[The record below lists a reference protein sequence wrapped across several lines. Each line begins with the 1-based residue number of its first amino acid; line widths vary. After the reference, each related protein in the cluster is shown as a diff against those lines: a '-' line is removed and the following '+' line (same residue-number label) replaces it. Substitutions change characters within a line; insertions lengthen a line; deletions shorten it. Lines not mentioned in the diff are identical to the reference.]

1 MKKVG
6 KPVFFI
12 VAILIF
18 ALAYMSIFGIYGENG
33 DFKITYVK
41 GVSDIRW
48 GIDIKGGVE
57 ATFKPA
63 GDVKATPEQMSA
75 AKSVIELR
83 LVTNNVTDY
92 ELYQDNDNG
101 LIIVRYPWKEDEKE
115 FDPSAAIQE
124 LAATAKLTFREG
136 QSYTTQEY
144 DSNGDLVY
152 KTPSGTTASHIYLD
166 GSYIKSAKA
175 EYVQLNNGGAAQYIV
190 SLELSDKGR
199 ELFKEA
205 TTELSAKPSGENVM
219 SIWMDDTM
227 ISNPSVSEVIDSNSC
242 MITGGENADG
252 TKGFTASEAT
262 ALANKINAGALP
274 FELEV
279 DSYGSINPTLGDY
292 ALYAMAIAGIIALAL
307 IMIFMIA
314 YYRLPGFVASIS
326 LIGQVSLSFAAVSG
340 FFPFVSSFTMTLAG
354 ISGMILSV
362 GMGIDANIITAERIK
377 DELYQG
383 KTLDGCIRYGTKS
396 SFSAIFDGNI
406 TNIIVALILMLVFGP
421 ANILSGIFGASTTGA
436 IYAFG
441 YTLLVGVIANFIM
454 GVFASRLMLS
464 SLSRFK
470 FLRNKNLYGGK
481 KL

>member
-18 ALAYMSIFGIYGENG
+18 ALAYTSIFGIYGENG
-33 DFKITYVK
+33 DFKITYIK

-57 ATFKPA
+57 ATFKPS
-63 GDVKATPEQMSA
+63 GNVKATAEQMSA

-83 LVTNNVTDY
+83 LVTNNITDY

-101 LIIVRYPWKEDEKE
+101 LIIVRYPWKEDEE
-115 FDPSAAIQE
+115 NFDPSTAIEE

-136 QSYTTQEY
+136 NSYTTQEY
-144 DSNGDLVY
+144 DSNGELVY

-166 GSYIKSAKA
+166 GSSIKSASA
-175 EYVQLNNGGAAQYIV
+175 DYVQLENGGKAQYIV
-190 SLELSDKGR
+190 SLELTDEGR
-199 ELFKEA
+199 KLFKEA
-205 TTELSAKPSGENVM
+205 TTELSSKSSGQNVM

-227 ISNPSVSEVIDSNSC
+227 ISAPTVESVIDSNSC
-242 MITGGENADG
+242 MITGGNKSDG
-252 TKGFTASEAT
+252 SAGFTASEAT

-292 ALYAMAIAGIIALAL
+292 ALFAMALAGIIALAL
-307 IMIFMIA
+307 IIIFMIV
-314 YYRLPGFVASIS
+314 YYRLPGFVASIA
-326 LIGQVSLSFAAVSG
+326 LIGQVALSLAAVSG
-340 FFPFVSSFTMTLAG
+340 YFPFASSFTMTLAG
-354 ISGMILSV
+354 ISGIILSV
-362 GMGIDANIITAERIK
+362 GMGIDANVITSERIK

-383 KTLDGCIRYGTKS
+383 KTLDGCIRYGTKN

-441 YTLLVGVIANFIM
+441 YTLLVGVIANFVM
-454 GVFASRLMLS
+454 GVFASRLMLM

-470 FLRNKNLYGGK
+470 FLRNKKLYGGK
-481 KL
+481 

>member
-1 MKKVG
+1 MKRIG

-18 ALAYMSIFGIYGENG
+18 ALAYASIFGIYGENG

-63 GDVKATPEQMSA
+63 GDIKATAEQMSA

-83 LVTNNVTDY
+83 LVTNNITDY

-101 LIIVRYPWKEDEKE
+101 LIIVRYPWKEDEKN
-115 FDPSAAIQE
+115 FDPSDAIEE

-136 QSYTTQEY
+136 NSYESQDL
-144 DSNGDLVY
+144 DSNGEVVY
-152 KTPSGTTASHIYLD
+152 KTPTGTTESHVYLD
-166 GSYIKSAKA
+166 GSSIKSAKA
-175 EYVQLNNGGAAQYIV
+175 EYVTLQSGGTPQYIV
-190 SLELSDKGR
+190 TLEFTQDGR
-199 ELFKEA
+199 EKFKEA
-205 TTELSAKPSGENVM
+205 TTELAAKASSGENIM

-227 ISNPSVSEVIDSNSC
+227 ISYPTVNEVIDSDSC
-242 MITGGENADG
+242 MITGGE
-252 TKGFTASEAT
+252 TTGFTASEAT

-279 DSYGSINPTLGDY
+279 DSYGSINPTLGEY
-292 ALYAMAIAGIIALAL
+292 ALYAMAFAGIVALAL
-307 IMIFMIA
+307 IIIFMIV
-314 YYRLPGFVASIS
+314 YYRLPGFVASIA
-326 LIGQVSLSFAAVSG
+326 LIGQVALSLAAISG
-340 FFPFVSSFTMTLAG
+340 FFPFIPSFTMTLAG

-362 GMGIDANIITAERIK
+362 GIGIDANVITAERIR

-383 KTLDGCIRYGTKS
+383 KTLDGCIRYGTKN
-396 SFSAIFDGNI
+396 SFSAIFDGNV

-421 ANILSGIFGASTTGA
+421 ANILSGLFGASTTGA

-454 GVFASRLMLS
+454 GVFASRLMLT
-464 SLSRFK
+464 SLSHFK
-470 FLRNKNLYGGK
+470 FLRNKRLYGGK
-481 KL
+481 KS